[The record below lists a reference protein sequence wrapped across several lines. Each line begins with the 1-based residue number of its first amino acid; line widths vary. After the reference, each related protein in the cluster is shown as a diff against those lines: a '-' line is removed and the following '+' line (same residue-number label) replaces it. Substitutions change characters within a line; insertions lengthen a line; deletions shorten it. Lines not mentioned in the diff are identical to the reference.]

1 MTTTVTIEAHVS
13 KGKAVL
19 VTVINS
25 DNCSTI
31 EQFVLQD
38 GEKASRVIYD
48 GREIS
53 VVEKL
58 K

>member
-13 KGKAVL
+13 DEKVVL
-19 VTVINS
+19 VTVNNS

-31 EQFVLQD
+31 EQFILQD

-48 GREIS
+48 GREIN
-53 VVEKL
+53 VIEKL